1 MCLLF
6 VAYNVSAKYRLIVA
20 ANRDEFLDRPTA
32 ALSYLDDK
40 QNLLAGKDL
49 RGGGTWLGMSGP
61 FRFGAITNYRDIT
74 GSIVA
79 APSRGE
85 LILNYLKGELSAE
98 DYMLNLSSKG
108 HCYEG
113 FNLLLADADGL
124 FYYSNK
130 KGGVRELKP
139 GFYGL
144 SNGLLDIPWPKVER
158 GKRLLKPYL
167 CGVERV
173 NQDEIFNHLQDSWQP
188 PDSELPDTGVGMS
201 WERLLG
207 TIFIDGAGYG
217 TRSSAIVTVTH
228 SGEVEFTEKTFQ
240 RSMGHG
246 ITSTLVKKKTNKW
259 F

>member
-6 VAYNVSAKYRLIVA
+6 LAYNVSAKYRLIVA

-32 ALSYLDDK
+32 ALSYLDDTK
-40 QNLLAGKDL
+40 NLLAGKDL
-49 RGGGTWLGMSGP
+49 RGGGTWLGVSES
-61 FRFGAITNYRDIT
+61 FRIGAITNYRDVA
-74 GSIVA
+74 GSMVA

-85 LILNYLKGELSAE
+85 LILNYLEGELSAE
-98 DYMLNLSSKG
+98 NYMLNLSARG

-124 FYYSNK
+124 FYFSNK
-130 KGGVRELKP
+130 NGGVCELEP
-139 GFYGL
+139 GYYGL
-144 SNGLLDIPWPKVER
+144 SNGLLDTPWPKVTR
-158 GKRLLKPYL
+158 GKKLLKSFL

-173 NQDEIFNHLQDSWQP
+173 TQDEIFNHLQDSWQP
-188 PDSELPDTGVGMS
+188 PDNELPDTGVGVS

-228 SGEVEFTEKTFQ
+228 GGDVEFTEKTYH
-240 RSMGHG
+240 RSMGRV
-246 ITSTLVKKKTNKW
+246 ITSTLVKRCHKA
-259 F
+259 